1 MKNRILWFLWLLCL
15 AFAAVFTGSWIF
27 AIILLLCGLL
37 LVGSV
42 LLSIFCGKKT
52 KISLQ
57 FPKAAEQNEI
67 FEGTL
72 TVFND
77 SVLPVFMGSGNILWE
92 NSFTGES
99 GKLPVSFSLG
109 GKGKTSVALQAK
121 SGWCGCIC
129 FTLSQWKSAD
139 FFGVL
144 LRKHH
149 TQAAAS
155 TVIMPYEQHIDFS
168 FLTKEGFDMESFRYS
183 GNRSGDDPGE
193 TFDIRE
199 YRQGDSIRQIH
210 WKLTGKLDQLM
221 IREKSFPVDDT
232 VLILADAFLEKRD
245 PVVCQTMAEVFS
257 GILCSFMEQGISC
270 QAGVYD
276 SNVNKFYLGKIT
288 SLESIEN
295 VLYLFLRN
303 KNQTDGPHTIQE
315 YLQQPRDT
323 KFANYIY
330 ITGSSNDKEA
340 QLLRS
345 EGEVTVVS
353 CGTYSAQNKGE
364 TFTWKYGSPS
374 QDKQE
379 NTAKTCPVF
388 CWKLH

>member
-149 TQAAAS
+149 TQAVAS

-168 FLTKEGFDMESFRYS
+168 FLTKEGFDMEKASVTRET
-183 GNRSGDDPGE
+183 GLCDDPGE

-210 WKLTGKLDQLM
+210 WKLTGKLDQAHDL
-221 IREKSFPVDDT
+221 REKSFPVDDT

-323 KFANYIY
+323 EI
-330 ITGSSNDKEA
+330 G
-340 QLLRS
+340 
-345 EGEVTVVS
+345 
-353 CGTYSAQNKGE
+353 
-364 TFTWKYGSPS
+364 
-374 QDKQE
+374 
-379 NTAKTCPVF
+379 
-388 CWKLH
+388 KLYLYYRLFE